1 MDGTTELLNL
11 SDDVYERTRARLEG
25 LTDDEYRWEP
35 APASWSI
42 RVRDDGEAR
51 ADWAPLPDAPPLTTI
66 AWRLW
71 HLTECYGQARNE
83 TMLRGSAG
91 PGGDERCA
99 PRATAAEAV
108 AALATAHDWWRD
120 LLVSLSEAELG
131 EAMGPAA
138 GPYAES
144 TRAAFVLHQIDE
156 QVHHAAEVALLRDLF
171 KATGAGASPTVD
183 PALAAVLSGRRPD
196 DAEVERLRAERPD
209 LVRWAAANGH
219 WMGVPL
225 LVGLGFDIAAERD
238 GATAL
243 HHAAAAGET
252 AIARLLVDRGADTAR
267 RDATFGATPAEWAA
281 FYGRDATAGMLSSPS

>member
-1 MDGTTELLNL
+1 MDGTIELLAL

-35 APASWSI
+35 APACWSI
-42 RVRDDGEAR
+42 RARDDGEVR
-51 ADWAPLPDAPPLTTI
+51 ADWAPLPEEPPLTTI

-99 PRATAAEAV
+99 PRANADDAV
-108 AALATAHDWWRD
+108 GVLATAHDWWRE
-120 LLVSLSEAELG
+120 LLVSLSEPELSQP
-131 EAMGPAA
+131 MGPVA

-156 QVHHAAEVALLRDLF
+156 QVHHAAEVGVMRDLF
-171 KATGAGASPTVD
+171 RATGMGAAPVVD
-183 PALAAVLSGRRPD
+183 PALAAVLSGRRPGD
-196 DAEVERLRAERPD
+196 GEVGRLRTERPD
-209 LVRWAAANGH
+209 LVRWAAANGY
-219 WMGVPL
+219 WTAVPL
-225 LVGLGFDIAAERD
+225 LVELGFDAAAERD

-252 AIARLLVDRGADTAR
+252 DIARLLVERGADITR
-267 RDATFGATPAEWAA
+267 RDATFRATPAEWAA
-281 FYGRDATAGMLSSPS
+281 FYGREATAAELRVL